1 MTERKS
7 KNIDDLEKH
16 LTKAKTNSNRKEEED
31 TYKKLGKDNFS
42 LSDFQKAINYH
53 NQSLSIA
60 KEVGDRVGEGRA
72 YGNLGN
78 AYRSLGKFQEA
89 INYHNQDL
97 SISQEVGDRAGEGRA
112 YGNLGNAYH
121 SLGKFQ
127 EAINYHNKDL
137 SIAQEVGDRAGEG
150 RAYGNLGNAYYCLD
164 NFQQAWVYYNQ
175 LLSVVKEVGDRAGV
189 GSAYGNL
196 GIVHQSLGNFQQAI
210 DYQEKNLSIAKEV
223 RDRSGEGVA
232 YCKLGIAYWS
242 LEEFQQA
249 IDCLRQYRSIAE
261 EVGNKFHEGDAY
273 CRLGSCLLELGCWN
287 EALFHFITSVEILDA
302 IRDSCIS
309 EDVLKIS
316 FRNLCKQ
323 AYSCLWQVLVMLQ
336 LTDEALYAA
345 EKGRAQALV
354 DALKINY
361 GLTSLSLKSNE
372 SEEELTIILKK
383 ISVLTVFLA
392 VQEKIINMWVLRKE
406 RKAIF
411 RQAELKVEDAHED
424 YFALLL
430 ETTLKNIRAGIDVRC
445 ENRSFDKRRDNQTS
459 RIEKDDQTLD
469 EPSHKTIA
477 CFKPLYDAV
486 IGPIED
492 LLDGDELIVVPDG
505 ALSLAPWAALSE
517 SLRIRTVPSLT
528 SLKFIIDSPDEYHC
542 KSGALLVGDPCLKK
556 VTNKWGNPIYDEL
569 TYAKKEVEMIGE
581 ILKCE
586 PLTGEAAT
594 KQEVLRRI
602 GSVAL
607 VHIAAHGSKETGAI
621 ALAPDPHWE
630 STNSE
635 EEEYLLKMS
644 DVQAVKLRARLVVLS
659 CCHSG
664 QGEVSSEGVVGIAR
678 AFLFA
683 GARSVVASLWA
694 IDDEATMEFM
704 KSFYQDLRGGENTS
718 TALQRAMKCLRDSDN
733 FPAPKY
739 WAPFV
744 LIGDDVTIG
753 FD

>member
-150 RAYGNLGNAYYCLD
+150 RAYGNLGIAYHSLGK
-164 NFQQAWVYYNQ
+164 FQEAINYHNQ
-175 LLSVVKEVGDRAGV
+175 DLSIAQEVGDRAGE
-189 GSAYGNL
+189 GRAYGNL
-196 GIVHQSLGNFQQAI
+196 GNFHYSLEDFQQAI
-210 DYQEKNLSIAKEV
+210 KNYKKCLSIAKEV
-223 RDRSGEGVA
+223 CDRMGEGITYCNLANA
-232 YCKLGIAYWS
+232 YLS
-242 LEEFQQA
+242 LDEFQQA
-249 IDCLRQYRSIAE
+249 IEYFLQYLCIAE
-261 EVGNKFHEGDAY
+261 EVGDKFSEGKAY
-273 CRLGSCLLELGCWN
+273 YSLGFSLLRLGLWN

-302 IRDSCIS
+302 IRASCIS
-309 EDVLKIS
+309 EDALKIS
-316 FRNLCKQ
+316 FRNLYKG
-323 AYSCLWQVLVMLQ
+323 AYTYLWQVLIMLQ

-469 EPSHKTIA
+469 EPSHKTID

-621 ALAPDPHWE
+621 ALAPDPRWE

>member
-78 AYRSLGKFQEA
+78 AYRSHGRFQEA

-112 YGNLGNAYH
+112 YGNLGTVYH
-121 SLGKFQ
+121 LLGKFQ
-127 EAINYHNKDL
+127 EALNYHNQDL
-137 SIAQEVGDRAGEG
+137 SITKEVGDRAGEG
-150 RAYGNLGNAYYCLD
+150 RAYGNLGHAYHFLD
-164 NFQQAWVYYNQ
+164 NFEQAMKYFRQQ
-175 LLSVVKEVGDRAGV
+175 
-189 GSAYGNL
+189 
-196 GIVHQSLGNFQQAI
+196 
-210 DYQEKNLSIAKEV
+210 LSIAKEV
-223 RDRSGEGVA
+223 GDRIAAGCAYGSLGMVYHSLGDFEQAIEYLNYTLSIAKGAGKRVVEGRA
-232 YCKLGIAYWS
+232 YCYLGNAYSS
-242 LEEFQQA
+242 LNEFQQA
-249 IDCLRQYRSIAE
+249 IEYFRQYLCITE
-261 EVGNKFHEGDAY
+261 EVGDKFHEGDAY
-273 CRLGSCLLELGCWN
+273 YRLGISLEKLGFWN
-287 EALFHFITSVEILDA
+287 KALFHFITSVEILDA
-302 IRDSCIS
+302 VRARCIS
-309 EDVLKIS
+309 EDSLKIS
-316 FRNLCKQ
+316 FRDLSKG
-323 AYSCLWQVLVMLQ
+323 AYTCLWRVLIMLQ
-336 LTDEALYAA
+336 LTDEALYSA

-361 GLTSLSLKSNE
+361 GLKSLSLKSNE

-383 ISVLTVFLA
+383 ISVSTVFLA
-392 VQEKIINMWVLRKE
+392 VQEGTINMWVLRKG
-406 RKAIF
+406 RNAIF
-411 RQAELKVEDAHED
+411 TQAELKVEGAHED
-424 YFALLL
+424 YFAELL
-430 ETTLKNIRAGIDVRC
+430 TNALKNIRAGVDVRC
-445 ENRSFDKRRDNQTS
+445 ENRSLDERKDNQTS
-459 RIEKDDQTLD
+459 STEKDDQTSEL
-469 EPSHKTIA
+469 SHETID

-556 VTNKWGNPIYDEL
+556 VTNKGGHPIYDQL
-569 TYAKKEVEMIGE
+569 KYAKKEVEMIGE
-581 ILKCE
+581 ILKCQ

-594 KQEVLRRI
+594 KKEVLRRI
-602 GSVAL
+602 NSVAL
-607 VHIAAHGSKETGAI
+607 VHIAAHGSKETGEI
-621 ALAPDPHWE
+621 ALAPDPCWE
-630 STNSE
+630 SKIP
-635 EEEYLLKMS
+635 EEEYFLRMS
-644 DVQAVKLRARLVVLS
+644 DIQAVKLRARLVVLS

-683 GARSVVASLWA
+683 GARSVVATLWA
-694 IDDEATMEFM
+694 IDDEATLEFM
-704 KSFYQDLRGGENTS
+704 KSFYQHLRGGES
-718 TALQRAMKCLRDSDN
+718 ASSALQRAMKCLRDSDKYS
-733 FPAPKY
+733 APKY

-744 LIGDDVTIG
+744 LIGDDVTIE

>member
-89 INYHNQDL
+89 INYHNQHL
-97 SISQEVGDRAGEGRA
+97 SIAQEVGDRAGEGRA

-127 EAINYHNKDL
+127 EAINYHNQHL

-150 RAYGNLGNAYYCLD
+150 RAYGSLGNAYYSLD
-164 NFQQAWVYYNQ
+164 NVQKASVYYKQ
-175 LLSVVKEVGDRAGV
+175 HLSIVKEVSDRAAEGL
-189 GSAYGNL
+189 AYGNL
-196 GIVHQSLGNFQQAI
+196 GMVQYYLESFQQAI
-210 DYQEKNLSIAKEV
+210 EYQKKSLSIAKEV
-223 RDRSGEGVA
+223 GNRAGEGLA
-232 YCKLGIAYWS
+232 YCSLGMAYKS

-249 IDCLRQYRSIAE
+249 IDYLRQYQSITV
-261 EVGNKFHEGDAY
+261 EVGNKFLEGDSY
-273 CRLGSCLLELGCWN
+273 CKLGVCLFALGCWN

-302 IRDSCIS
+302 IRASCIS
-309 EDVLKIS
+309 EDALKIS
-316 FRNLCKQ
+316 FRNLYKG
-323 AYSCLWQVLVMLQ
+323 AYTCLLQVLIMLQ

-383 ISVLTVFLA
+383 ISVSTVFLA
-392 VQEKIINMWVLRKE
+392 VQKGTMNMWVLRKE

-411 RQAELKVEDAHED
+411 RQAELKVESAHED
-424 YFALLL
+424 YSAVLL
-430 ETTLKNIRAGIDVRC
+430 ETTLKNLWAGVDVRC
-445 ENRSFDKRRDNQTS
+445 ENRSLDERKDNQTS
-459 RIEKDDQTLD
+459 STEKDDQTSEL
-469 EPSHKTIA
+469 SHETID

-621 ALAPDPHWE
+621 ALAPDPRWE

-635 EEEYLLKMS
+635 EEEYLLKIS

-683 GARSVVASLWA
+683 GARSVVGSLWA

-704 KSFYQDLRGGENTS
+704 KSFYQHLRGGESTS
-718 TALQRAMKCLRDSDN
+718 TALQRAMKCLRNSNN
-733 FPAPKY
+733 FSAPKY

-744 LIGDDVTIG
+744 LIGDDVTIE

>member
-16 LTKAKTNSNRKEEED
+16 LTKAKTSSNRKEEED

-78 AYRSLGKFQEA
+78 AYRSHGRFQEA

-112 YGNLGNAYH
+112 YGNLGTVYH
-121 SLGKFQ
+121 LLGKFQ
-127 EAINYHNKDL
+127 EALNYHNQDL
-137 SIAQEVGDRAGEG
+137 SITKEVGDRAGEG
-150 RAYGNLGNAYYCLD
+150 RAYGNLGHAYHFLD
-164 NFQQAWVYYNQ
+164 NFEQAMKYFRQQ
-175 LLSVVKEVGDRAGV
+175 
-189 GSAYGNL
+189 
-196 GIVHQSLGNFQQAI
+196 
-210 DYQEKNLSIAKEV
+210 LSIAKEV
-223 RDRSGEGVA
+223 GDRIAAGCAYGSLGMVYHSLGDFEQAIEYLNYTLSIAKGAGKRVVEGRA
-232 YCKLGIAYWS
+232 YCYLGNAYSS
-242 LEEFQQA
+242 LNEFQQA
-249 IDCLRQYRSIAE
+249 IEYFRQYLCITE
-261 EVGNKFHEGDAY
+261 EVGDKFHEGDAY
-273 CRLGSCLLELGCWN
+273 YRLGISLEKLGFWN
-287 EALFHFITSVEILDA
+287 KALFHFITSVEILDA
-302 IRDSCIS
+302 VRARCIS
-309 EDVLKIS
+309 EDSLKIS
-316 FRNLCKQ
+316 FRDLSKG
-323 AYSCLWQVLVMLQ
+323 AYTCLWRVLIMLQ
-336 LTDEALYAA
+336 LTDEALYSA

-361 GLTSLSLKSNE
+361 GLKSLSLKSNE

-383 ISVLTVFLA
+383 ISVSTVFLA
-392 VQEKIINMWVLRKE
+392 VQKGTINMWVLRKE

-411 RQAELKVEDAHED
+411 RQAELKVERTHED
-424 YFALLL
+424 HFAVLL
-430 ETTLKNIRAGIDVRC
+430 ETTLKNIRAGVDVRC
-445 ENRSFDKRRDNQTS
+445 ENRSLDERKDNQTS
-459 RIEKDDQTLD
+459 STEKEDQTSEL
-469 EPSHKTIA
+469 SHETID
-477 CFKPLYDAV
+477 CFKPLYDAI

-556 VTNKWGNPIYDEL
+556 VTNKGGYPIYDQL
-569 TYAKKEVEMIGE
+569 KYAKKEVEMIGE
-581 ILKCE
+581 ILKCQ

-594 KQEVLRRI
+594 KKEVLRRI
-602 GSVAL
+602 NSVAL
-607 VHIAAHGSKETGAI
+607 VHIAAHGSKETGEI
-621 ALAPDPHWE
+621 ALAPDPCWE
-630 STNSE
+630 SKIP
-635 EEEYLLKMS
+635 EEEYFLRMS
-644 DVQAVKLRARLVVLS
+644 DIQAVKLRARLVVLS

-683 GARSVVASLWA
+683 GARSVVATLWA
-694 IDDEATMEFM
+694 IDDETTLEFM
-704 KSFYQDLRGGENTS
+704 KSFYQHLRGGES
-718 TALQRAMKCLRDSDN
+718 ASSALQRAMKCLRDSDKYS
-733 FPAPKY
+733 APKY

>member
-7 KNIDDLEKH
+7 KNIDLEKH
-16 LTKAKTNSNRKEEED
+16 LTKAKTNSNRTEEED
-31 TYKKLGKDNFS
+31 TYNKLGKDNFS

-53 NQSLSIA
+53 NQRLSIA
-60 KEVGDRVGEGRA
+60 KEVGDRAGEGLA

-78 AYRSLGKFQEA
+78 VYHLLGKFQEA
-89 INYHNQDL
+89 LNYHNQDL
-97 SISQEVGDRAGEGRA
+97 SIAKEVGDRAGEGRA
-112 YGNLGNAYH
+112 YGNLGHAYH
-121 SLGKFQ
+121 F
-127 EAINYHNKDL
+127 
-137 SIAQEVGDRAGEG
+137 
-150 RAYGNLGNAYYCLD
+150 LD
-164 NFQQAWVYYNQ
+164 NFEQAMKYFKQQ
-175 LLSVVKEVGDRAGV
+175 
-189 GSAYGNL
+189 
-196 GIVHQSLGNFQQAI
+196 
-210 DYQEKNLSIAKEV
+210 LSIAKEV
-223 RDRSGEGVA
+223 GDRIAAGCAYGSLGMVYHSLGDFEQAIEYLNHTLSIAKDAGKRVVEGRA
-232 YCKLGIAYWS
+232 YCYLGNAYSS
-242 LEEFQQA
+242 LNEFQQA
-249 IDCLRQYRSIAE
+249 IEYFRQYLCITE
-261 EVGNKFHEGDAY
+261 EVGDKFHEGDAY
-273 CRLGSCLLELGCWN
+273 YRLGISLEKLGCWN

-302 IRDSCIS
+302 VRARCIS
-309 EDVLKIS
+309 EDSLKIS
-316 FRNLCKQ
+316 FRDLSKG
-323 AYSCLWQVLVMLQ
+323 AYTCLWRVLIKLQ
-336 LTDEALYAA
+336 LTDEALFAA
-345 EKGRAQALV
+345 EKGRAQALA

-361 GLTSLSLKSNE
+361 GLKSLSLKSNE
-372 SEEELTIILKK
+372 SEEELTIILKT
-383 ISVLTVFLA
+383 ISVWTVFLA
-392 VQEKIINMWVLRKE
+392 VQEEIINMWVLRKE

-445 ENRSFDKRRDNQTS
+445 ENRSLDKRSWDNQTS
-459 RIEKDDQTLD
+459 RTEKVDQTSD
-469 EPSHKTIA
+469 EPSHKTID

-621 ALAPDPHWE
+621 ALAPDPCWE

-635 EEEYLLKMS
+635 EEEYLLKIS

-704 KSFYQDLRGGENTS
+704 KSFYQHLRGGESTS
-718 TALQRAMKCLRDSDN
+718 AALQRAMKCLRDSDN
-733 FPAPKY
+733 FSAPKY

-744 LIGDDVTIG
+744 LIGDDVTIE

>member
-97 SISQEVGDRAGEGRA
+97 SI
-112 YGNLGNAYH
+112 
-121 SLGKFQ
+121 
-127 EAINYHNKDL
+127 
-137 SIAQEVGDRAGEG
+137 AQEVGDRAGEG
-150 RAYGNLGNAYYCLD
+150 RAYGNLGNVYDSLDKFQEAINYHNKRLSIAQEVGDRAGEGRAYANLGNAYHSLD
-164 NFQQAWVYYNQ
+164 NFQQAWVYYNKF
-175 LLSVVKEVGDRAGV
+175 LSVVKEVGDRAGV

-196 GIVHQSLGNFQQAI
+196 GLVHQSLGNFQQAI
-210 DYQEKNLSIAKEV
+210 DYQEKHLSIAKEV
-223 RDRSGEGVA
+223 RDRSGEGIA
-232 YCKLGIAYWS
+232 CCNLGMAYWS

-249 IDCLRQYRSIAE
+249 IDYLRQYRSIAE
-261 EVGNKFHEGDAY
+261 EVGNKFLEGDAY
-273 CRLGSCLLELGCWN
+273 RRLGSCLLELGCWN

-383 ISVLTVFLA
+383 IPVLTVFLA

-406 RKAIF
+406 RKAVF
-411 RQAELKVEDAHED
+411 RQTELKVEDAHED

-445 ENRSFDKRRDNQTS
+445 ENRSLDKRRDNQTS

-469 EPSHKTIA
+469 EPSHKTID

-607 VHIAAHGSKETGAI
+607 VHVAAHGSKETGAI
-621 ALAPDPHWE
+621 ALAPDPRWE

-635 EEEYLLKMS
+635 EEEYLLKIS

-704 KSFYQDLRGGENTS
+704 KSFYQHLRGGESTS
-718 TALQRAMKCLRDSDN
+718 TALQRAMKYLRDSDN
-733 FPAPKY
+733 FSAPKY

-744 LIGDDVTIG
+744 LIGDDVTIE

>member
-89 INYHNQDL
+89 INYHNKDL
-97 SISQEVGDRAGEGRA
+97 SIAQEVGDRAGEGRA

-150 RAYGNLGNAYYCLD
+150 GAYANLGNAYYSLD
-164 NFQQAWVYYNQ
+164 NFQQAWVYYNKF
-175 LLSVVKEVGDRAGV
+175 LSVVKEVGDRAGV
-189 GSAYGNL
+189 GSAYGKL
-196 GIVHQSLGNFQQAI
+196 GNVHHSLGNFQQAI
-210 DYQEKNLSIAKEV
+210 DYQEKHLSIAKEV
-223 RDRSGEGVA
+223 RDRSGEGIA
-232 YCKLGIAYWS
+232 CCNLGLAYWS
-242 LEEFQQA
+242 LEEFQKA
-249 IDCLRQYRSIAE
+249 IDYLRQYRSIAE
-261 EVGNKFHEGDAY
+261 EVGSKFLEGDAY
-273 CRLGSCLLELGCWN
+273 QRLGSCLLEFGCWN

-302 IRDSCIS
+302 IRASFIS

-316 FRNLCKQ
+316 FRNLCKV

-392 VQEKIINMWVLRKE
+392 VQEKIINIWVLRKE

-445 ENRSFDKRRDNQTS
+445 ENRSLDKRRDNQTS

-469 EPSHKTIA
+469 EPSHKTID

-621 ALAPDPHWE
+621 ALAPDPRWE

-635 EEEYLLKMS
+635 EGEYLLKIS

-664 QGEVSSEGVVGIAR
+664 QGEVSSEGVVGITR

-704 KSFYQDLRGGENTS
+704 KSFYQDLRGGESTS

-733 FPAPKY
+733 FSAPKY

-744 LIGDDVTIG
+744 LIGDDVTIE

>member
-1 MTERKS
+1 MTERKPN
-7 KNIDDLEKH
+7 NIDDLEKH
-16 LTKAKTNSNRKEEED
+16 LTKAKTNSNRTEEED
-31 TYKKLGKDNFS
+31 TYNKLGKDNFS

-53 NQSLSIA
+53 NQRLSIA
-60 KEVGDRVGEGRA
+60 KEVGDRVGEGRAYGNIGNAYRSLGKFQEAINYHNQDLSIAQEVGDRAGEGRA

-89 INYHNQDL
+89 INYHNQHL
-97 SISQEVGDRAGEGRA
+97 
-112 YGNLGNAYH
+112 N
-121 SLGKFQ
+121 
-127 EAINYHNKDL
+127 
-137 SIAQEVGDRAGEG
+137 IAQEVGDRAGEG
-150 RAYGNLGNAYYCLD
+150 RAYGNLGNTYHSLGKYQEAINYH
-164 NFQQAWVYYNQ
+164 NQ
-175 LLSVVKEVGDRAGV
+175 HLTIAQEVGARACEGR
-189 GSAYGNL
+189 AYG
-196 GIVHQSLGNFQQAI
+196 SLGNFHYSLEDFQQAI
-210 DYQEKNLSIAKEV
+210 KNCKKCLSIAKEV
-223 RDRSGEGVA
+223 LDRKTEGTAFCNLGNA
-232 YCKLGIAYWS
+232 YLS
-242 LEEFQQA
+242 LDEFQQA
-249 IDCLRQYRSIAE
+249 IEYFLQYLCIAE
-261 EVGNKFHEGDAY
+261 EVGDKFSEGQAHY
-273 CRLGSCLLELGCWN
+273 RLGFSLLRLGRWN

-302 IRDSCIS
+302 IRASCIS

-316 FRNLCKQ
+316 FRNLCKR
-323 AYSCLWQVLVMLQ
+323 AYSCLWQVLIMLQ

-383 ISVLTVFLA
+383 ISVSTVFLA
-392 VQEKIINMWVLRKE
+392 VQKETINMWVLRKE

-411 RQAELKVEDAHED
+411 RQAELKVERAHED
-424 YFALLL
+424 SFAVLL
-430 ETTLKNIRAGIDVRC
+430 ETTLKNIRAGVDVRC
-445 ENRSFDKRRDNQTS
+445 ENRSLDERKDNQTS
-459 RIEKDDQTLD
+459 STEKDDQTSEL
-469 EPSHKTIA
+469 SHETID
-477 CFKPLYDAV
+477 CFKPLYNVV

-492 LLDGDELIVVPDG
+492 LLHDDELIVVPDG

-602 GSVAL
+602 RSVAL

-621 ALAPDPHWE
+621 ALAPDPCWE

-635 EEEYLLKMS
+635 EEEYLLKIS

-664 QGEVSSEGVVGIAR
+664 QGEVSCEGVVGIAR

-704 KSFYQDLRGGENTS
+704 KIFYQHLRGGESTS

-733 FPAPKY
+733 FSAPKH

-744 LIGDDVTIG
+744 LIGDDVTIE

>member
-97 SISQEVGDRAGEGRA
+97 SIAQEVGDRAGEGRA

-127 EAINYHNKDL
+127 EAINYHNKHL

-150 RAYGNLGNAYYCLD
+150 RAYGNLGNAYHSLD
-164 NFQQAWVYYNQ
+164 NFPQAWVYYNQ
-175 LLSVVKEVGDRAGV
+175 VLSIAQEVGDRAGV
-189 GSAYGNL
+189 GTAYGCLSN
-196 GIVHQSLGNFQQAI
+196 VHHSLGNFQQAI
-210 DYQEKNLSIAKEV
+210 EYQKKHLSIAKEV
-223 RDRSGEGVA
+223 CDREGEGLA
-232 YCKLGIAYWS
+232 YCSLAMAYGS

-249 IDCLRQYRSIAE
+249 IYYLRQYRSIAE
-261 EVGNKFHEGDAY
+261 EVGNKFLEGDSY
-273 CRLGSCLLELGCWN
+273 CKLGVCLFALGCWN

-302 IRDSCIS
+302 IRASCIS

-316 FRNLCKQ
+316 FRNLCKG
-323 AYSCLWQVLVMLQ
+323 AYTCLWKVLLKLQ

-383 ISVLTVFLA
+383 ISVSTVFLA
-392 VQEKIINMWVLRKE
+392 VQKETINMWVLRKE

-411 RQAELKVEDAHED
+411 RQAELKVESAHED
-424 YFALLL
+424 YFAVLL
-430 ETTLKNIRAGIDVRC
+430 ETTLKNIRAGVDVRC
-445 ENRSFDKRRDNQTS
+445 ENRSLDERKVNQTS
-459 RIEKDDQTLD
+459 STEKDDQTSEL
-469 EPSHKTIA
+469 SHETID

-621 ALAPDPHWE
+621 ALAPDPRWE

>member
-42 LSDFQKAINYH
+42 LSDFQKAIDYH

-78 AYRSLGKFQEA
+78 AYRSLGRFQEA

-97 SISQEVGDRAGEGRA
+97 SISQKVGDRVGEGRAYGNLGNVYHLLGKFQEALNYHNQDLSITKEVGDRAGEGRA
-112 YGNLGNAYH
+112 YGNLGHAYH
-121 SLGKFQ
+121 F
-127 EAINYHNKDL
+127 
-137 SIAQEVGDRAGEG
+137 
-150 RAYGNLGNAYYCLD
+150 LD
-164 NFQQAWVYYNQ
+164 NFEQAMKYFRQQ
-175 LLSVVKEVGDRAGV
+175 
-189 GSAYGNL
+189 
-196 GIVHQSLGNFQQAI
+196 
-210 DYQEKNLSIAKEV
+210 LSIAKEV
-223 RDRSGEGVA
+223 GDRIAAGCAYGSLGMVYHSLGDFEQAIEYLNYTLSIAKGAGKRVVEGRA
-232 YCKLGIAYWS
+232 YCYLGNAYSS
-242 LEEFQQA
+242 LNEFQQA
-249 IDCLRQYRSIAE
+249 IEYFRQYLCITE
-261 EVGNKFHEGDAY
+261 EVGDKFHEGDAY
-273 CRLGSCLLELGCWN
+273 YRLGISLEKLGCWN

-302 IRDSCIS
+302 VRASYIS
-309 EDVLKIS
+309 EDSLKIS
-316 FRNLCKQ
+316 FRDLSKG
-323 AYSCLWQVLVMLQ
+323 AYTCLWRVLIMLQ
-336 LTDEALYAA
+336 LTDEALYSA

-361 GLTSLSLKSNE
+361 GLKSLSLKSNE

-383 ISVLTVFLA
+383 ISVSTVFLA
-392 VQEKIINMWVLRKE
+392 VQKETINMWVLRKE

-411 RQAELKVEDAHED
+411 RQAELKVGRAHED
-424 YFALLL
+424 YFAVLL
-430 ETTLKNIRAGIDVRC
+430 ETTLKNIRAGVDVRC
-445 ENRSFDKRRDNQTS
+445 ENRSLDERKDNQTS
-459 RIEKDDQTLD
+459 STEKDDQTL
-469 EPSHKTIA
+469 EMSHDTID

-556 VTNKWGNPIYDEL
+556 VTNKGGYPIYDQLE
-569 TYAKKEVEMIGE
+569 YAKKEVEMIGE
-581 ILKCE
+581 ILKCQ

-594 KQEVLRRI
+594 KKEVLRRI
-602 GSVAL
+602 NSVAL
-607 VHIAAHGSKETGAI
+607 VHIAAHGSKETGEI
-621 ALAPDPHWE
+621 ALAPDPCWE
-630 STNSE
+630 SKIP
-635 EEEYLLKMS
+635 EEEYFLRMS
-644 DVQAVKLRARLVVLS
+644 DIQAVKLRARLVVLS

-683 GARSVVASLWA
+683 GARSVVATLWA
-694 IDDEATMEFM
+694 IDDETTLEFM
-704 KSFYQDLRGGENTS
+704 KSFYQHLRGGES
-718 TALQRAMKCLRDSDN
+718 ASSALQRAMKCLRDSDKYS
-733 FPAPKY
+733 ASKY

-744 LIGDDVTIG
+744 LIGDDVTIE

>member
-7 KNIDDLEKH
+7 KNIDGLEKH
-16 LTKAKTNSNRKEEED
+16 LTKAKTNSNRKEEEY

-89 INYHNQDL
+89 INYHNQ
-97 SISQEVGDRAGEGRA
+97 
-112 YGNLGNAYH
+112 H
-121 SLGKFQ
+121 
-127 EAINYHNKDL
+127 L

-150 RAYGNLGNAYYCLD
+150 RAYGNLGNVYHLLGK
-164 NFQQAWVYYNQ
+164 FQEALNYHNQ
-175 LLSVVKEVGDRAGV
+175 DLSITKEVGDRAGE
-189 GSAYGNL
+189 GRAYGNL
-196 GIVHQSLGNFQQAI
+196 GHAYHFLDNFEQAMKYFRQQ
-210 DYQEKNLSIAKEV
+210 LSIAKEV
-223 RDRSGEGVA
+223 GDRIAAGCAYGSLGMVYHSLGDFEQAIEYLNYALSIAKGAGKRVVEGRA
-232 YCKLGIAYWS
+232 YCYLGNAYSS
-242 LEEFQQA
+242 LNDFQQA
-249 IDCLRQYRSIAE
+249 IEYFRQYLCISE
-261 EVGNKFHEGDAY
+261 EVGDKFHEGDAY
-273 CRLGSCLLELGCWN
+273 YRLGISLEKLGCWN

-302 IRDSCIS
+302 VRARCIS
-309 EDVLKIS
+309 EDSLKIS
-316 FRNLCKQ
+316 FRDLSKG
-323 AYSCLWQVLVMLQ
+323 AYTCLWRVLIMLQ
-336 LTDEALYAA
+336 LTDEALYSA

-354 DALKINY
+354 DALKLNY
-361 GLTSLSLKSNE
+361 GLKSLSLKSNE
-372 SEEELTIILKK
+372 SEEELTIILKN

-406 RKAIF
+406 KKAIF
-411 RQAELKVEDAHED
+411 MQAELKVEDAHED

-445 ENRSFDKRRDNQTS
+445 ENRSLDKRRDNQTS

-469 EPSHKTIA
+469 EPSHKTID

-569 TYAKKEVEMIGE
+569 KYAKKEVKMIGE

-607 VHIAAHGSKETGAI
+607 VHIAAHGSKKTGAI
-621 ALAPDPHWE
+621 ALAPDPCWE

-635 EEEYLLKMS
+635 EEEYLLKIS

-704 KSFYQDLRGGENTS
+704 KSFYQHLRGGESTS

-733 FPAPKY
+733 FSAPKY

-744 LIGDDVTIG
+744 LIGDDVTIE

>member
-150 RAYGNLGNAYYCLD
+150 RAYGNLGNAYRSLGK
-164 NFQQAWVYYNQ
+164 FQEAINYHNKR
-175 LLSVVKEVGDRAGV
+175 LSIAQEVGDRACEGR
-189 GSAYGNL
+189 AYS
-196 GIVHQSLGNFQQAI
+196 SLGNFHYSLEDFQQAI
-210 DYQEKNLSIAKEV
+210 KNHKKCLSIAKEV
-223 RDRSGEGVA
+223 RSRKGE
-232 YCKLGIAYWS
+232 GIAYCNLANAYLS
-242 LEEFQQA
+242 LDEFQQA
-249 IDCLRQYRSIAE
+249 IEYFSKYLCIAE
-261 EVGNKFHEGDAY
+261 EVGDKPSEGEAY
-273 CRLGSCLLELGCWN
+273 YALGFSLLRLGRWN

-302 IRDSCIS
+302 IRASCIS
-309 EDVLKIS
+309 EDALKIS
-316 FRNLCKQ
+316 FRNLYKG
-323 AYSCLWQVLVMLQ
+323 AYTYLLQVLIMLQ

-383 ISVLTVFLA
+383 ISVSTVFLA
-392 VQEKIINMWVLRKE
+392 VQKETINMWVMRKE

-411 RQAELKVEDAHED
+411 RQAELKVERAHED
-424 YFALLL
+424 YFAVLL
-430 ETTLKNIRAGIDVRC
+430 ETTLKNIRAGVDVRC
-445 ENRSFDKRRDNQTS
+445 ENRSLDERKDNQTS
-459 RIEKDDQTLD
+459 STEKDDQTSELLQ
-469 EPSHKTIA
+469 TID

-621 ALAPDPHWE
+621 ALAPDPRWE

>member
-60 KEVGDRVGEGRA
+60 KEVGDRVGEGCA

-78 AYRSLGKFQEA
+78 AYRSLGRFQEA

-112 YGNLGNAYH
+112 YGNLGNVYD

-127 EAINYHNKDL
+127 EAINYHNKHL

-150 RAYGNLGNAYYCLD
+150 RAYGNLGNAYHSLD

-175 LLSVVKEVGDRAGV
+175 VLSVVKEVGDRAGV

-196 GIVHQSLGNFQQAI
+196 GSVHQSLGNFQQAI
-210 DYQEKNLSIAKEV
+210 DYQEKHLSIAKEV
-223 RDRSGEGVA
+223 RDRSGEGIA
-232 YCKLGIAYWS
+232 CCNLGMAYWS
-242 LEEFQQA
+242 LDEFQQA
-249 IDCLRQYRSIAE
+249 IDYLRQYRSIAE
-261 EVGNKFHEGDAY
+261 EVGNKFLEGDAY
-273 CRLGSCLLELGCWN
+273 RRLGSCLLELGCWN

-302 IRDSCIS
+302 IRASCIS

-316 FRNLCKQ
+316 FRNLCKG
-323 AYSCLWQVLVMLQ
+323 AYTCLWKVLLKLQ

-392 VQEKIINMWVLRKE
+392 VEEKIINMWVLRKE

-430 ETTLKNIRAGIDVRC
+430 ETTLKDIRAGIDVRC
-445 ENRSFDKRRDNQTS
+445 ENRSLDKRRDGQTS

-469 EPSHKTIA
+469 EPLHKTID

-492 LLDGDELIVVPDG
+492 LLDDDELIVVPDG

-556 VTNKWGNPIYDEL
+556 VTNKWGNPVYDEL

-621 ALAPDPHWE
+621 ALAPDPRWE

-635 EEEYLLKMS
+635 EEEYLLKIS

-694 IDDEATMEFM
+694 IDDQATMEFM
-704 KSFYQDLRGGENTS
+704 KSFYQHLRGGESTS
-718 TALQRAMKCLRDSDN
+718 TALQRAMKYLRDSDN
-733 FPAPKY
+733 FSAPKY
-739 WAPFV
+739 WASFV
-744 LIGDDVTIG
+744 LIGDDVTIE

>member
-1 MTERKS
+1 MTKQKS

-16 LTKAKTNSNRKEEED
+16 LTKAKTNSNRTEEED
-31 TYKKLGKDNFS
+31 TYNKLGKDNLS

-53 NQSLSIA
+53 NQRLSIA
-60 KEVGDRVGEGRA
+60 MEVGDRVGEGRA

-97 SISQEVGDRAGEGRA
+97 SIAQEVGDRAEEGRA
-112 YGNLGNAYH
+112 YGNLGNAYR

-150 RAYGNLGNAYYCLD
+150 RAYCNLGNDHLCLE
-164 NFQQAWVYYNQ
+164 NFQQASVYFKQ
-175 LLSVVKEVGDRAGV
+175 HLSIVKEVSDRAGEGV
-189 GSAYGNL
+189 ANGNL
-196 GIVHQSLGNFQQAI
+196 GDVQYSLKNFQQAI
-210 DYQEKNLSIAKEV
+210 VYQKKQLSIAKEI
-223 RDRSGEGVA
+223 REREGE
-232 YCKLGIAYWS
+232 GIAYCNLGMSYFS
-242 LEEFQQA
+242 LHEFHQA
-249 IDCLRQYRSIAE
+249 IDYLRQFLSIAE
-261 EVGNKFHEGDAY
+261 EVGNKFLEGEAY
-273 CRLGSCLLELGCWN
+273 FRLAGCLVGLGCWK
-287 EALFHFITSVEILDA
+287 EALFYLITSVEILDA
-302 IRDSCIS
+302 IRASCIS

-316 FRNLCKQ
+316 FRNLCKG
-323 AYSCLWQVLVMLQ
+323 AYTCLWGVLLKLQ

-361 GLTSLSLKSNE
+361 GLTSPSLKSNE

-383 ISVLTVFLA
+383 ISVSTVFLA
-392 VQEKIINMWVLRKE
+392 VQKETINMWVLRKE

-411 RQAELKVEDAHED
+411 RQAELKVERMHED
-424 YFALLL
+424 SFAVLL
-430 ETTLKNIRAGIDVRC
+430 ETTLKNIRAGVDVRC
-445 ENRSFDKRRDNQTS
+445 ENRSLDERKDNQTS
-459 RIEKDDQTLD
+459 STEKDDQTSEL
-469 EPSHKTIA
+469 SHETID

-586 PLTGEAAT
+586 PLTGEEAT

-621 ALAPDPHWE
+621 ALAPDPCWE

-635 EEEYLLKMS
+635 EEEYLLKIS
-644 DVQAVKLRARLVVLS
+644 DVQAVKLRARLLVLS

-678 AFLFA
+678 TFLFA

-704 KSFYQDLRGGENTS
+704 KSFYQHLRGGESTS
-718 TALQRAMKCLRDSDN
+718 TALQRAIKCLRHSDN
-733 FPAPKY
+733 FSAPKY

-744 LIGDDVTIG
+744 LIGDDVTIE

>member
-89 INYHNQDL
+89 INFHNQDL

-127 EAINYHNKDL
+127 EAINYHNKHL

-150 RAYGNLGNAYYCLD
+150 RAYGNLGNAYHSLD
-164 NFQQAWVYYNQ
+164 NFQQAWVYYNKF
-175 LLSVVKEVGDRAGV
+175 LSVVKEVGDRAEV

-196 GIVHQSLGNFQQAI
+196 GSVHQSLGNFQQAI
-210 DYQEKNLSIAKEV
+210 DYQEKHLSIAKEV
-223 RDRSGEGVA
+223 RDRSGEGIA
-232 YCKLGIAYWS
+232 CCNLGMAYWS

-249 IDCLRQYRSIAE
+249 IDYLRQYRSIAE
-261 EVGNKFHEGDAY
+261 EVGNKFLEGDAY
-273 CRLGSCLLELGCWN
+273 RRLGSCLLELGCWN

-361 GLTSLSLKSNE
+361 GLTSLSLLSNE

-383 ISVLTVFLA
+383 ISVSTVFLA
-392 VQEKIINMWVLRKE
+392 VQKETINMWVMRKE

-411 RQAELKVEDAHED
+411 RQAELKVESAHED
-424 YFALLL
+424 YFAVLL
-430 ETTLKNIRAGIDVRC
+430 ETTLKNIRAGVDVRC
-445 ENRSFDKRRDNQTS
+445 ENRSLDERKDNQTS
-459 RIEKDDQTLD
+459 STEKDDQTSELLQ
-469 EPSHKTIA
+469 TID

-621 ALAPDPHWE
+621 ALAPDPRWE

-635 EEEYLLKMS
+635 EEEYLLKIS

-664 QGEVSSEGVVGIAR
+664 QGEVSCEGVVGIAR

-704 KSFYQDLRGGENTS
+704 KSFYQDLRGGESTS

-733 FPAPKY
+733 FSAPKY

>member
-7 KNIDDLEKH
+7 KNIDGLEKH

-42 LSDFQKAINYH
+42 VSDFQKAINYH

-97 SISQEVGDRAGEGRA
+97 NIAQEVGDRAGEGRAYGNLGNAYRSLGDFQRAIEYHEKDLSIAKDVGDRAGEGRA

-127 EAINYHNKDL
+127 EAINYHNKRL
-137 SIAQEVGDRAGEG
+137 SIAQEVGDRACEG
-150 RAYGNLGNAYYCLD
+150 RAYG
-164 NFQQAWVYYNQ
+164 
-175 LLSVVKEVGDRAGV
+175 
-189 GSAYGNL
+189 
-196 GIVHQSLGNFQQAI
+196 SLGNFHYSLEDFQQAI
-210 DYQEKNLSIAKEV
+210 KNHKKCLSIAKEV
-223 RDRSGEGVA
+223 RERKGE
-232 YCKLGIAYWS
+232 GIAYCNLANAYLS
-242 LEEFQQA
+242 LDEFQQA
-249 IDCLRQYRSIAE
+249 IEYFSKYLCIAE
-261 EVGNKFHEGDAY
+261 EVGDKPSEGAAY
-273 CRLGSCLLELGCWN
+273 YALGFSLLRLGRWN

-302 IRDSCIS
+302 IRASCIS
-309 EDVLKIS
+309 EDALKIS
-316 FRNLCKQ
+316 FRNLYKG
-323 AYSCLWQVLVMLQ
+323 AYTCLLQVLIMLQ

-383 ISVLTVFLA
+383 ISVSTVFLA
-392 VQEKIINMWVLRKE
+392 VQKETINMWVLRKE

-411 RQAELKVEDAHED
+411 RQAELKVERAHED
-424 YFALLL
+424 HFAVLL
-430 ETTLKNIRAGIDVRC
+430 ETTLKNIRAGVDVRC
-445 ENRSFDKRRDNQTS
+445 ENRSLDERKDNQTS
-459 RIEKDDQTLD
+459 STEKDDQTSEL
-469 EPSHKTIA
+469 SHETID

-556 VTNKWGNPIYDEL
+556 ITNKWGNPIYDEL
-569 TYAKKEVEMIGE
+569 TYARKEVEMIGE

-621 ALAPDPHWE
+621 ALAPDPRWE

-635 EEEYLLKMS
+635 EEEYLLKIS

-704 KSFYQDLRGGENTS
+704 KSFYQHLRGGESTS
-718 TALQRAMKCLRDSDN
+718 TALQRAMKYLRDSDN
-733 FPAPKY
+733 FSAPKY
-739 WAPFV
+739 WASFV
-744 LIGDDVTIG
+744 LIGDDVTIE

>member
-7 KNIDDLEKH
+7 NNIDDLEKH
-16 LTKAKTNSNRKEEED
+16 LTKAKTNSNRTEEED
-31 TYKKLGKDNFS
+31 TYNKLGKDNFS

-53 NQSLSIA
+53 NQRLSIA

-72 YGNLGN
+72 YGNIGN

-97 SISQEVGDRAGEGRA
+97 SIAQEVGDRAGEGRA

-127 EAINYHNKDL
+127 EAINYHNQDL
-137 SIAQEVGDRAGEG
+137 SIVQEVGDRAGEG
-150 RAYGNLGNAYYCLD
+150 RAYCNLGNGYYFLE
-164 NFQQAWVYYNQ
+164 NFEKAKVYYNQ
-175 LLSVVKEVGDRAGV
+175 YLSIVKEVSDRAGE
-189 GSAYGNL
+189 GHAYG
-196 GIVHQSLGNFQQAI
+196 SLGNVHYSLEDFQQAI
-210 DYQEKNLSIAKEV
+210 EYQKKCLSIAKEV
-223 RDRSGEGVA
+223 RNRKGEGTA
-232 YCKLGIAYWS
+232 YCNLGMAYLS
-242 LEEFQQA
+242 LDEFQQA
-249 IDCLRQYRSIAE
+249 IEYFLQYLCIAE
-261 EVGNKFHEGDAY
+261 EVGDKVSEGQAY
-273 CRLGSCLLELGCWN
+273 YRLGFSLLRLGRWN

-302 IRDSCIS
+302 IRASCIS
-309 EDVLKIS
+309 EDTLKIS
-316 FRNLCKQ
+316 FRNLCKG
-323 AYSCLWQVLVMLQ
+323 AYSCLWQVLIKLQ

-383 ISVLTVFLA
+383 ISVSTVFLA
-392 VQEKIINMWVLRKE
+392 VQKETINMWVLRKE

-411 RQAELKVEDAHED
+411 RQAELKVERAHED
-424 YFALLL
+424 SFAVLL
-430 ETTLKNIRAGIDVRC
+430 ETTLKNIRAGVDVRC
-445 ENRSFDKRRDNQTS
+445 ENRSLDERKDNQTS
-459 RIEKDDQTLD
+459 STEKDDQTSEL
-469 EPSHKTIA
+469 SHDTID

-621 ALAPDPHWE
+621 ALAPDPCWE

-635 EEEYLLKMS
+635 EEEYLLKIS

-664 QGEVSSEGVVGIAR
+664 QGEVSCEGVVGIAR

-704 KSFYQDLRGGENTS
+704 KIFYQHLRGGESTS

-733 FPAPKY
+733 FSAPKH

-744 LIGDDVTIG
+744 LIGDDVTIE

>member
-1 MTERKS
+1 MTSKS
-7 KNIDDLEKH
+7 N
-16 LTKAKTNSNRKEEED
+16 
-31 TYKKLGKDNFS
+31 KLGKDNFS
-42 LSDFQKAINYH
+42 PSDFQKAINYH
-53 NQSLSIA
+53 NQRLSIF

-97 SISQEVGDRAGEGRA
+97 SI
-112 YGNLGNAYH
+112 
-121 SLGKFQ
+121 
-127 EAINYHNKDL
+127 
-137 SIAQEVGDRAGEG
+137 AQEVGDRAGEG
-150 RAYGNLGNAYYCLD
+150 RAYGNLGHAYHFLD
-164 NFQQAWVYYNQ
+164 NFEQAMKYFKQQ
-175 LLSVVKEVGDRAGV
+175 
-189 GSAYGNL
+189 
-196 GIVHQSLGNFQQAI
+196 
-210 DYQEKNLSIAKEV
+210 LSIAKELG
-223 RDRSGEGVA
+223 DRIAAGCAYGSLGMVYHSLGDFEQAIEYLNHTLSIAKGAGKRVVEGRA
-232 YCKLGIAYWS
+232 YCYLGNAYSS
-242 LEEFQQA
+242 LNEFQQA
-249 IDCLRQYRSIAE
+249 IEYFRQYLCITE
-261 EVGNKFHEGDAY
+261 EVGDKFHEGDAY
-273 CRLGSCLLELGCWN
+273 YRLGISLEKLGCWN

-302 IRDSCIS
+302 VRARCIS
-309 EDVLKIS
+309 EDSLKIS
-316 FRNLCKQ
+316 FRDLSKG
-323 AYSCLWQVLVMLQ
+323 AYTCLWRVLIMLQ
-336 LTDEALYAA
+336 LTDEALYSA

-361 GLTSLSLKSNE
+361 GLKPLSLKSNE

-383 ISVLTVFLA
+383 ISVSTVFLA
-392 VQEKIINMWVLRKE
+392 VQKETINMWVLRKE

-411 RQAELKVEDAHED
+411 RQAELKVEGAHED
-424 YFALLL
+424 YFAVLL
-430 ETTLKNIRAGIDVRC
+430 ETTLKNIRAGVDVRC
-445 ENRSFDKRRDNQTS
+445 ENRSLDQRKDNQTS
-459 RIEKDDQTLD
+459 STEKDDQTSKL
-469 EPSHKTIA
+469 SHDTID
-477 CFKPLYDAV
+477 CFKPLYDAI

-556 VTNKWGNPIYDEL
+556 VTNKGGYPIYDQL
-569 TYAKKEVEMIGE
+569 KYAKKEVEMIGE
-581 ILKCE
+581 ILKCQ

-594 KQEVLRRI
+594 KKEVLRRI
-602 GSVAL
+602 NSVAL

-621 ALAPDPHWE
+621 ALAPDPCWE

-635 EEEYLLKMS
+635 EEEYLLKIS

-664 QGEVSSEGVVGIAR
+664 QGELSSEGVVGIAR

-704 KSFYQDLRGGENTS
+704 KSFYQHVRGGESTS

-733 FPAPKY
+733 FSAPKY

-744 LIGDDVTIG
+744 LIGDDVTIE

>member
-7 KNIDDLEKH
+7 KNVDDLEKH

-112 YGNLGNAYH
+112 YGNLGNAYDSLGKFQEAINYHNKHLSIAQEVGDRAGEGRAYANLGNAYH

-127 EAINYHNKDL
+127 EAINYHNQGL

-150 RAYGNLGNAYYCLD
+150 RAYGNLGIFHY
-164 NFQQAWVYYNQ
+164 
-175 LLSVVKEVGDRAGV
+175 
-189 GSAYGNL
+189 
-196 GIVHQSLGNFQQAI
+196 SLGDIQQAI
-210 DYQEKNLSIAKEV
+210 KNHKKSMSIAKEV
-223 RDRSGEGVA
+223 RDRMGEAITYCNLASA
-232 YCKLGIAYWS
+232 YLS
-242 LEEFQQA
+242 LDEFQQA
-249 IDCLRQYRSIAE
+249 IEYFLQYLCIAE
-261 EVGNKFHEGDAY
+261 DVGDKFSEGKAY
-273 CRLGSCLLELGCWN
+273 YSLGLSLLRLGRWN

-302 IRDSCIS
+302 IRASCIS
-309 EDVLKIS
+309 EDALKIS
-316 FRNLCKQ
+316 FRNLYKG
-323 AYSCLWQVLVMLQ
+323 AYSCLWQVLIKLQ

-392 VQEKIINMWVLRKE
+392 VEEKIINMWVLRKE

-430 ETTLKNIRAGIDVRC
+430 KTTLKNIRAGIHVRC
-445 ENRSFDKRRDNQTS
+445 ENRSLDKRRDGQTS

-469 EPSHKTIA
+469 EPLHKTID

-556 VTNKWGNPIYDEL
+556 VTNKWGNPVYDEL

-621 ALAPDPHWE
+621 ALAPDPRWE

-635 EEEYLLKMS
+635 EEEYLLKIS

-704 KSFYQDLRGGENTS
+704 KSFYQHLRGGESTS
-718 TALQRAMKCLRDSDN
+718 TALQRAMKYLRDSDN
-733 FPAPKY
+733 FSAPKY
-739 WAPFV
+739 WASFV
-744 LIGDDVTIG
+744 LIGDDVTIE

>member
-7 KNIDDLEKH
+7 KNIDGLEKH

-72 YGNLGN
+72 YSNLGN

-89 INYHNQDL
+89 MNYHNQDL

-112 YGNLGNAYH
+112 YGNLGNAYQ

-150 RAYGNLGNAYYCLD
+150 RAYGSLGNAYFGLD
-164 NFQQAWVYYNQ
+164 NFEKAWKYYNKV
-175 LLSVVKEVGDRAGV
+175 LSVVKEVGDRAGV
-189 GSAYGNL
+189 GRTYGNL
-196 GIVHQSLGNFQQAI
+196 GSVHRSLGNFQQAI
-210 DYQEKNLSIAKEV
+210 DYQEKSLSIAKEV

-232 YCKLGIAYWS
+232 YCKLGRAYWS

-383 ISVLTVFLA
+383 ISVSTVFVA
-392 VQEKIINMWVLRKE
+392 VQKETINMWVLRKE

-411 RQAELKVEDAHED
+411 RQADLKVESGHED
-424 YFALLL
+424 YFAVLL
-430 ETTLKNIRAGIDVRC
+430 ETTLKNIRAGVDVRC
-445 ENRSFDKRRDNQTS
+445 ENRSLDERKDNQTS
-459 RIEKDDQTLD
+459 STEKDDQTSEL
-469 EPSHKTIA
+469 SHDTID
-477 CFKPLYDAV
+477 CFKPLYNAV

-621 ALAPDPHWE
+621 ALAPDPRWE

-635 EEEYLLKMS
+635 EEEYLLKFS

-704 KSFYQDLRGGENTS
+704 KSFYQHLRGGESTS
-718 TALQRAMKCLRDSDN
+718 TALQRAMKYLRDSDN
-733 FPAPKY
+733 FSAPKY

-744 LIGDDVTIG
+744 LIGDDVTIE